1 MAGQTFRVERD
12 SLGDV
17 KIPKD
22 AYWGAQTQRAKEN
35 FTISQ
40 LVFPREYI
48 HALGMIKM
56 TAAMVNGELNQ
67 LESPIAEA
75 IVKAAGEVM
84 EGKWDRHFVV
94 DLFQTGSGT
103 STNMNANEVIANRA
117 NEILGHEIGKK
128 EPVHPND
135 HVNRGQS
142 SNDVT
147 PTAIHV
153 AALLA
158 VTDRLIP
165 ALRELKKVLS
175 QKAKEFF
182 PIIKTGRTHLQDAT
196 PVRLGQEFGGFASMV
211 GHGIDR
217 LKNTLPHLSE
227 LPLGGTAVGTGINSH
242 PEFALKVIAKINDL
256 TGQSF
261 REAEDH
267 FEAQGAKDSLVEVS
281 GALKTVAVSLMKI
294 ANDIRWLGSGPRNG
308 IGEITLPSLQPGS
321 SIMPGKVNPVM
332 PEALIQVCAQV
343 MGNDVTITISGQ
355 GGNFELNTMMP
366 VLAHNLLQSIFLLG
380 NGVNAFTEKCCR
392 GIRAEEAVCRQS
404 IEKSLALATPLAPHI
419 GYDRAAEIAEE
430 AHVSGRTIREVV
442 LQKKLFDEEKLAEI
456 LDPQRMV

>member
-1 MAGQTFRVERD
+1 MPGQTFRVERD

-35 FTISQ
+35 FNISH

-56 TAAMVNGELNQ
+56 TAAEVNEELNR
-67 LESPIAEA
+67 LEPPIAEA
-75 IVKAAGEVM
+75 IAKAAREVM

-94 DLFQTGSGT
+94 DIFQTGSGT

-135 HVNRGQS
+135 HVNKGQS
-142 SNDVT
+142 SNDVI

-158 VTDRLIP
+158 VTDHLIP
-165 ALRELKKVLS
+165 VLQELGKVLS
-175 QKAKEFF
+175 RKAEEFF
-182 PIIKTGRTHLQDAT
+182 PVIKTGRTHLQDAT

-211 GHGIDR
+211 GHGIER
-217 LKNTLPHLSE
+217 LKNTPPHLSE

-242 PEFALKVIAKINDL
+242 PEFAAKVIAKINKL

-261 REAEDH
+261 READDH

-281 GALKTVAVSLMKI
+281 GTLRTLAVSLMKI

-308 IGEITLPSLQPGS
+308 IGEIILPSLQPGS

-332 PEALIQVCAQV
+332 PEALIQVCAQA
-343 MGNDVTITISGQ
+343 MGNDVTIAIAGQ

-366 VLAHNLLQSIFLLG
+366 VLAHNLLQSIFLLS

-392 GIRAEEAVCRQS
+392 GIRADEEICRQS
-404 IEKSLALATPLAPHI
+404 IEKSLGLATSLAPHI

-430 AHVSGRTIREVV
+430 AHTSGRTIREVV
-442 LQKKLFDEEKLAEI
+442 LQKNLFDEEKLNEI
-456 LDPQRMV
+456 LDLQKMV